1 MAGVHCGLRVA
12 QGTLGQVDLW
22 LGLPGW
28 GGIWPVED
36 GEEGGVEKV
45 PGAVWMEV
53 FEGRGC
59 LFISL
64 FLNLWRAW
72 HSGSTLR
79 MFVELNDISV
89 TL

>member
-1 MAGVHCGLRVA
+1 MAGVHRGLRVA
-12 QGTLGQVDLW
+12 QGTLSQVELG
-22 LGLPGW
+22 LGLPGR
-28 GGIWPVED
+28 GGIWPVGG

-45 PGAVWMEV
+45 LGAVWMEV
-53 FEGRGC
+53 FEDRGC

-72 HSGSTLR
+72 HSESTLPV
-79 MFVELNDISV
+79 FVELNDISV

>member
-12 QGTLGQVDLW
+12 QGTLGQVE
-22 LGLPGW
+22 LGLHLPGR
-28 GGIWPVED
+28 GRIWRVKG
-36 GEEGGVEKV
+36 GEEDGVEKV
-45 PGAVWMEV
+45 LGAVWMQV

-72 HSGSTLR
+72 HSESTLR